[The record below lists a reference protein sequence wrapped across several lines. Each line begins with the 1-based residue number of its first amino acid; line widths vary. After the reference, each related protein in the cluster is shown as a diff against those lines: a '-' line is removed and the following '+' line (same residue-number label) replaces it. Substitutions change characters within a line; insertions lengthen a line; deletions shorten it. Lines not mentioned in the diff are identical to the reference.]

1 MNIKMGELLTQTT
14 AELHRFL
21 NSRLPTLE
29 DDDWW
34 NERVI
39 DKLSFQQQRR
49 VEQRG
54 ISELAGLDLAA
65 LIRIFDQNWYDLND
79 KESFSADARH
89 FVKEMQTIRNR
100 WAHVSVEEYPQ
111 EDIYRDLDTLQRFLL
126 LIDAA
131 EELKDKVRAERKIL
145 LASQSQTEPEEPTI
159 EKTADAKT
167 REMQPHNSGANSAAF
182 HPPQIVRVKADPS
195 MRGPVLAVQEAQ
207 SQETENRYQ
216 VFIDG
221 AAKWFYESQL
231 EEEPPEEKDQAP
243 VSLNRFH
250 AHLTALHIQHP
261 NPSTLYS
268 LNAARVD
275 FIPYQF
281 RPVLKFIRADRPRLL
296 IADGVGVGKTIEA
309 GLILRE
315 LQARREVRSVLIIC
329 PRPLVAERKW
339 VMEMKRFE
347 ERFTQLDGKTL
358 RHCISETDL
367 EGEWP
372 DPHAKTILPYSLLD
386 EAQLHGSRAT
396 GSSRRK
402 KKKQIGLLD
411 LDPPPRFDLV
421 IVDEAHH
428 ARNPDT
434 HTHHAVRFF
443 CENAEAVVFLTATP
457 LMLGNNDLFVLLNL
471 LRPDLIID
479 KESFG
484 HIAAPNP
491 FINRAVDIARGGSK
505 SWQQEAA
512 SALDDALR
520 TDWGSHIMA
529 RDPEFMNVKEELTQA
544 TLALED
550 RVGMIHRL
558 EGLHTFA
565 GIINRTR
572 RRDIGEFT
580 IREPQTIEVEFTP
593 QQRELHDAL
602 IEVQSRIIS
611 KIHSKETVNFM
622 ITTLRRQAASC
633 LYGLAPFIEDI
644 LNRRIEG
651 IGAQESSDEYELLDP
666 LSAVEVAPEIKEV
679 AERAKRIDG
688 TEDPKLKALK
698 RIIHDKQGL
707 ENNKLMVFSSF
718 RHTLD
723 YLFPKLLAIGI
734 RVGMVHGGTPDDDR
748 IALRDRFK
756 QPREN
761 SDTIDVLLF
770 SEVGCEGLDYQ
781 FCDCIVNYDLPWN
794 PMRIEQRIGRID
806 RRGQKSEKALIYNLI
821 TPDTVD
827 ADIYERCL
835 MRIGVFNDAIG
846 AGEEI
851 LGNLAKEIR
860 SIGENIRLTESERR
874 EKLQQIADNEIRLI
888 QEKQVLED
896 KEADFFGIQ
905 LPADQAR
912 KDIEGASSYWLS
924 PVAVK
929 NLVENYL
936 KNITE
941 KTQDHILGEKA
952 TKTLRISHEG
962 RIRLLK
968 DYQALPRTPSTTH
981 KEWENWLKGSKSHLA
996 ITFETQEAVENR
1008 DATFITP
1015 LHPLVRQAAS
1025 AIESSGKKPICIVQA
1040 IDDDIPAGHYPFVI
1054 YEWQYLGVRKDLKL
1068 YPIAR
1073 SPEVTKRLSSLLEHG
1088 RTGTLPDDQIP
1099 KQAIFEELDA
1109 AHYQLWKKARS
1120 NHQERNQRTANHQ
1133 RESLTNS
1140 HRGRMAML
1148 QSMFDQA
1155 TNEKIRR
1162 MREGQLGNAEAD
1174 YQRRIEEFDDAVKKA
1189 DLNAD
1194 PVAYGVIVLTQERST

>member
-1 MNIKMGELLTQTT
+1 MNITMGELLTQTT
-14 AELHRFL
+14 VELHRFL
-21 NSRLPTLE
+21 DTRLPTLG

-34 NERVI
+34 KERVV
-39 DKLSFQQQRR
+39 DKLSFSQQRH

-54 ISELAGLDLAA
+54 ITDLARLDLAA
-65 LIRIFDQNWYDLND
+65 LIRIFDQNWYDLSS
-79 KESFSADARH
+79 KESFSSDSRH

-100 WAHVSVEEYPQ
+100 WAHVSAQEYPQ
-111 EDIYRDLDTLQRFLL
+111 DDIYRDLDTLERFLV
-126 LIDAA
+126 LIDAS
-131 EELKDKVRAERKIL
+131 EELKDKVHTERKGVF
-145 LASQSQTEPEEPTI
+145 ASQSQANEEQTESEKSTAEKAVS
-159 EKTADAKT
+159 EKTNEAETQNK
-167 REMQPHNSGANSAAF
+167 AATF
-182 HPPQIVRVKADPS
+182 QPPQIVQLISDPS
-195 MRGPVLAVQEAQ
+195 MRGPVLEIQE
-207 SQETENRYQ
+207 QETENRYK
-216 VFIDG
+216 VFIGG

-231 EEEPPEEKDQAP
+231 EEEPPEEDQAP
-243 VSLNRFH
+243 VSLNRFN

-315 LQARREVRSVLIIC
+315 LQARREVHSVLIIC

-358 RHCISETDL
+358 RYCIGETDL
-367 EGEWP
+367 EGQWP
-372 DPHAKTILPYSLLD
+372 EQHAKTILPYSLLD
-386 EAQLHGSRAT
+386 EAQLHGSRAD
-396 GSSRRK
+396 GSSRRNK
-402 KKKQIGLLD
+402 RKRTGLLD

-428 ARNPDT
+428 ARNPNTYT
-434 HTHHAVRFF
+434 HEAVRFF

-457 LMLGNNDLFVLLNL
+457 LMLGNDDLFVLLNL

-479 KESFG
+479 RESFG

-491 FINRAVDIARGGSK
+491 FINRAVDIARGGSEN
-505 SWQQEAA
+505 WQREATA
-512 SALDDALR
+512 ALEDALR

-529 RDPEFMNVKEELTQA
+529 QDPEFISVKNELAQKA
-544 TLALED
+544 LSLED

-558 EGLHTFA
+558 EALHTFS

-580 IREPQTIEVEFTP
+580 IREPQTVEVAFTP
-593 QQRELHDAL
+593 QQQELHDAL
-602 IEVQSRIIS
+602 IEVQSRILS

-651 IGAQESSDEYELLDP
+651 IGDQESSDEYELLDP
-666 LSAVEVAPEIKEV
+666 LAAIEVAPEIKAV
-679 AERAKRIDG
+679 AERAKKIDG

-698 RIIHDKQGL
+698 AIIHDKQGL

-723 YLFPKLLAIGI
+723 YLFPKLLATGI
-734 RVGMVHGGTPDDDR
+734 RVGMVHGGTPDDER
-748 IALRDRFK
+748 IVFRDRFK
-756 QPREN
+756 QPRETP
-761 SDTIDVLLF
+761 DTIDVLLF

-874 EKLQQIADNEIRLI
+874 EKLQQLADNEIRLI
-888 QEKQVLED
+888 QEKQALED

-905 LPADQAR
+905 LPADQTQ

-924 PVAVK
+924 PSAVK

-936 KNITE
+936 HNITE

-952 TKTLRISHEG
+952 TKSLRISHDG

-968 DYQALPRTPSTTH
+968 DYQALPRTSSIIY
-981 KEWENWLKGSKSHLA
+981 KEWENWLKGTKSHLA

-1008 DATFITP
+1008 EATFITP

-1040 IDDDIPAGHYPFVI
+1040 IDDDIEAGHYPFVI

-1068 YPIAR
+1068 YPIAE
-1073 SPEVTKRLSSLLEHG
+1073 SPEVTKRLSNLLEHG
-1088 RTGTLPDDQIP
+1088 RTGNLPEDRMP
-1099 KQAIFEELDA
+1099 KPETFEALEA
-1109 AHYQLWKKARS
+1109 EHYQLWKKARS
-1120 NHQERNQRTANHQ
+1120 NHKEKNRRVADHQ
-1133 RESLTNS
+1133 RESLKNS
-1140 HRGRMAML
+1140 HRSRMAML
-1148 QSMFDQA
+1148 RNMLDQA

-1174 YQRRIEEFDDAVKKA
+1174 YQRRIDEFDAAVKKA

-1194 PVAYGVIVLTQERST
+1194 PVAYGVIILTPEQST

>member
-1 MNIKMGELLTQTT
+1 MGELLAQTT

-21 NSRLPTLE
+21 DNKLPSLG
-29 DDDWW
+29 DNDWW
-34 NERVI
+34 NKRVV
-39 DKLSFQQQRR
+39 DKLSFSQQRHI
-49 VEQRG
+49 EQRG
-54 ISELAGLDLAA
+54 IGELAGLDLAA
-65 LIRIFDQNWYDLND
+65 LIRIFDQNWFDLNW
-79 KESFSADARH
+79 KESFPPDVRH
-89 FVKEMQTIRNR
+89 FVKEMQIIRNR
-100 WAHVSVEEYPQ
+100 WAHVTVEQYSK
-111 EDIYRDLDTLQRFLL
+111 EDIYRDLDTLQRFLA
-126 LIDAA
+126 LIDAG
-131 EELKDKVRAERKIL
+131 EELRDKVESERKGL
-145 LASQSQTEPEEPTI
+145 LALQRYDEAEISAIENTIGEEI
-159 EKTADAKT
+159 EEVSEAKAEAKT
-167 REMQPHNSGANSAAF
+167 QGGSVAF
-182 HPPQIVRVKADPS
+182 QPPQIVQLISNPS
-195 MRGPVLAVQEAQ
+195 MRGPVLEVQEQ
-207 SQETENRYQ
+207 DTENRYK

-231 EEEPPEEKDQAP
+231 EEEPSEEGQPP

-339 VMEMKRFE
+339 MMEMKRFE
-347 ERFTQLDGKTL
+347 ERFTQLDGKML
-358 RHCISETDL
+358 RHCISETEL
-367 EGEWP
+367 EGQWP
-372 DPHAKTILPYSLLD
+372 EQHAKTILPYSLLD
-386 EAQLHGSRAT
+386 EAQLHGSQAT
-396 GSSRRK
+396 GRSRRK
-402 KKKQIGLLD
+402 RKQIGLLD

-428 ARNPDT
+428 ARNPGTYT
-434 HTHHAVRFF
+434 HEAVRFF

-457 LMLGNNDLFVLLNL
+457 LMLGNDDLFVLLNL

-479 KESFG
+479 KESFR
-484 HIAAPNP
+484 HIAEPNP
-491 FINRAVDIARGGSK
+491 HINRAVDIARGGSEN
-505 SWQQEAA
+505 WQKEAA
-512 SALDDALR
+512 AALEDALR

-529 RDPEFMNVKEELTQA
+529 QDPECIGVKKDLTQE
-544 TLALED
+544 TLTLED

-558 EGLHTFA
+558 EGLHTFS

-580 IREPQTIEVEFTP
+580 IREPQTIEVQFTEK
-593 QQRELHDAL
+593 QRELHDAL
-602 IEVQSRIIS
+602 IEVQSRILS

-622 ITTLRRQAASC
+622 VTTLRRQAASC
-633 LYGLAPFIEDI
+633 LYGLAPFIDDI

-651 IGAQESSDEYELLDP
+651 IGAQESSDEYELLDH
-666 LSAVEVAPEIKEV
+666 SAAGEIMPEIREVAK
-679 AERAKRIDG
+679 RAKRIDG
-688 TEDPKLKALK
+688 TEDPKLQALK
-698 RIIHDKQGL
+698 EIIRDKQDL
-707 ENNKLMVFSSF
+707 ENNKLMIFSSF

-734 RVGMVHGGTPDDDR
+734 RVGMVHGGTPDDER
-748 IALRDRFK
+748 ITLRDRFK

-761 SDTIDVLLF
+761 PDTIDVLLF

-806 RRGQKSEKALIYNLI
+806 RRGQKSEKTLIYNLI

-851 LGNLAKEIR
+851 LGTLAKEIR
-860 SIGENIRLTESERR
+860 NIGENIQLTESERR
-874 EKLQQIADNEIRLI
+874 EKLQQIADNEVRLI
-888 QEKQVLED
+888 REKQALED

-905 LPADQAR
+905 LPADQAQ

-924 PVAVK
+924 PVSVK

-936 KNITE
+936 HNITE

-952 TKTLRISHEG
+952 TKSLRISHEG
-962 RIRLLK
+962 RTRLLK
-968 DYQALPRTPSTTH
+968 DYQALPRSASTTH

-1040 IDDDIPAGHYPFVI
+1040 IDDEIPAGHYPFVI
-1054 YEWQYLGVRKDLKL
+1054 YEWQYLGVRKDLRL
-1068 YPIAR
+1068 YPIAQ

-1088 RTGTLPDDQIP
+1088 RTGSLADDQMP
-1099 KQAIFEELDA
+1099 KQEIFDA
-1109 AHYQLWKKARS
+1109 LEKEQYRLWSEARS
-1120 NHQERNQRTANHQ
+1120 THQEKNRRVADHR
-1133 RESLTNS
+1133 RESLKNS
-1140 HRGRMAML
+1140 HLGRMAML
-1148 QSMFDQA
+1148 NSMLDQA

-1162 MREGQLGNAEAD
+1162 MREGQLANAEAD
-1174 YQRRIEEFDDAVKKA
+1174 YQRRIKELDEAVKKA

-1194 PVAYGVIVLTQERST
+1194 PVAYGVVVLTPEKST